1 MEFIDQ
7 STNPQNSVFKS
18 FGHIMVT
25 EPFVLFQERFSVK
38 KNTYKQNKRRR
49 ELRQNSRIKKSVGF
63 YELFTMRKRWNC
75 ILQGNDFGTHER
87 LFF

>member
-38 KNTYKQNKRRR
+38 KTHTNKTR
-49 ELRQNSRIKKSVGF
+49 EDESSVKML
-63 YELFTMRKRWNC
+63 E
-75 ILQGNDFGTHER
+75 
-87 LFF
+87 